1 MIKQIRQQWKNV
13 EILVRG
19 DSAYSRED
27 IMTWCESQPGL
38 DYVFGLAQNS
48 RLIQMTTTT
57 QNRAK
62 LEFEQKLSTVVSFL
76 ETVFKPEEKLP
87 SLTSDLINNSI
98 WYKCLDY
105 QTRESW
111 SRSRRVVSKV
121 EYGAKRLDTPQTCF

>member
-38 DYVFGLAQNS
+38 DYVFRLAQNS

-57 QNRAK
+57 
-62 LEFEQKLSTVVSFL
+62 
-76 ETVFKPEEKLP
+76 
-87 SLTSDLINNSI
+87 
-98 WYKCLDY
+98 
-105 QTRESW
+105 
-111 SRSRRVVSKV
+111 
-121 EYGAKRLDTPQTCF
+121 